1 MVLTSDL
8 RHQPPSPSENLHGRD
23 EQDLFHPC
31 AVVLD
36 STRIDSIYCRRHLGT
51 HKVPLKL
58 VSPMP
63 EQSKLAS
70 GTQRAKP
77 RIFLAS
83 SSEARDWA
91 NALALLM
98 ARGNWALIK
107 PWFYSTFEPSVP
119 ILVALVENTR
129 DVQFAVVLYTGDD
142 TTESRSVVSAAPRD
156 NIVFE
161 LGFFIA
167 RLGAERVV
175 LVCPKETP
183 KIPSDYAGYGVLTFD
198 PSYGKPEEFMIP
210 IAQELEMRFKQLLP
224 MKDKRDQPSV
234 LVSPVTDSETVN
246 KVDIVYKPSSAGII
260 PIYRDLSSSLDW
272 FVELEANISPPYR
285 YLNSK
290 LLYYGPGLAKFWIQ
304 RARADAANRDMI
316 GLLDDKLKELL
327 DPYRADSVNVIDL
340 GVGDFEKG
348 HIVLEFF
355 LKAPDVRTI
364 NYFPFDVSYEML
376 VLALRTRPDHYSA
389 KTLQAVQRNGSITA
403 INATFSQLEHYRH
416 LLTPPSSNIFLLLG
430 NTLGNESVESQTL
443 ADIAAGMNAGD
454 LLLTEV
460 QLIEEPASTSLE
472 EDNVAIQRHKEFFT
486 GPFRALG
493 YESRHID
500 LSIRTNRAADEARG
514 IPAITYEVICQLKR
528 PLTAR
533 HPAFANEKISV
544 PAGEAICVYLI
555 RLYHEKALESF
566 LNQAGF
572 EVLESQVT
580 ARTPPR
586 RFHYVVARKCG

>member
-1 MVLTSDL
+1 M
-8 RHQPPSPSENLHGRD
+8 
-23 EQDLFHPC
+23 
-31 AVVLD
+31 A
-36 STRIDSIYCRRHLGT
+36 
-51 HKVPLKL
+51 
-58 VSPMP
+58 
-63 EQSKLAS
+63 EQSKLAP
-70 GTQRAKP
+70 GKQRAKP

-98 ARGNWALIK
+98 ARGNWALVL
-107 PWFYSTFEPSVP
+107 PWFFSTFEPGVP
-119 ILVALVENTR
+119 ILASLVENTR
-129 DVQFAVVLYTGDD
+129 DVQFAVILYTGDD
-142 TTESRSVVSAAPRD
+142 TTESRGIVSDAPRD
-156 NIVFE
+156 NMVFE

-167 RLGAERVV
+167 KLGAERVV
-175 LVCPKETP
+175 LVCPRDAP

-210 IAQELEMRFKQLLP
+210 IAQEVEMRFKQLIP
-224 MKDKRDQPSV
+224 VKEKRVQSSV
-234 LVSPVTDSETVN
+234 LISTVTDNETV
-246 KVDIVYKPSSAGII
+246 KQVDIVYKPSSAGIV
-260 PIYRDLSSSLDW
+260 PIYRNLSSSLDW

-290 LLYYGPGLAKFWIQ
+290 LLYYGPDLAKFWIQ

-316 GLLDDKLKELL
+316 GLLEENLKELL
-327 DPYRADSVNVIDL
+327 APYRTDSVNVIDL

-348 HIVLEFF
+348 HVVLEFF

-364 NYFPFDVSYEML
+364 NYFPVDVSYEML

-454 LLLTEV
+454 ILLIEV
-460 QLIEEPASTSLE
+460 QLIEEPALTSLD

-493 YESRHID
+493 YDTRHID
-500 LSIRTNRAADEARG
+500 LSIRTNPAADEARG
-514 IPAITYEVICQLKR
+514 IPAITYEVICRLKK

-533 HPAFANEKISV
+533 HPAFSNEKISV
-544 PAGEAICVYLI
+544 PAGEDICVYLI
-555 RLYHEKALESF
+555 RLYHEEALELF
-566 LNQAGF
+566 LTQAGF
-572 EVLESQVT
+572 EVLQSRVT
-580 ARTPPR
+580 PARIPPR
-586 RFHYVVARKCG
+586 RFHYVVARKVGSESTTS